1 MPGPCCGSGGNDEV
15 QPGKGVGM
23 TDWSTYS
30 PFLRAGFEVLQSCS
44 HIGNLCNADVLT
56 AMLQNA
62 KDPRVTAVLPA
73 TVAALNVLA
82 VVFPHW

>member
-1 MPGPCCGSGGNDEV
+1 PCLDLAVDLEAVSIYRLFIKC
-15 QPGKGVGM
+15 
-23 TDWSTYS
+23 T
-30 PFLRAGFEVLQSCS
+30 QSCS